1 MARGP
6 WWATVHGVT
15 KSQTT
20 ETTLYVHT
28 VLIILILPSLTHTPT
43 HTHTHTHTVSSLH
56 FSVLWKTAFYG
67 SHCLDSFTLWLPFW
81 FGQWMAPS
89 RASRMEGGR
98 WSGYLYFSLL
108 HCTAGSDCTGRWQLL
123 LRSPSSKSP
132 HSLQITPSLNPSLQA
147 QTASHSCQ
155 SLSRSRSLFI
165 PFTLLTPL

>member
-28 VLIILILPSLTHTPT
+28 VNYSHFAFPHT
-43 HTHTHTHTVSSLH
+43 HTHTHTHRVSSLPC
-56 FSVLWKTAFYG
+56 SVLWKTAFYG
-67 SHCLDSFTLWLPFW
+67 SHCLDSFTLWLLIW

-89 RASRMEGGR
+89 RASRMEGGW
-98 WSGYLYFSLL
+98 WSGYLSFSLL

-132 HSLQITPSLNPSLQA
+132 HSLQITPSLNPSLQG
-147 QTASHSCQ
+147 QTASHSFQ
-155 SLSRSRSLFI
+155 SLSKSRSLLI